1 MIQTVL
7 HRTRFLA
14 SAALLLGLSGAVHAD
29 GPGTTTGDLLK
40 IPIGARAIGMGEAFT
55 AMADDSSALHW
66 NPAGLSRMQQKEA
79 SFMHSS
85 LTEGI
90 HYEHLAFTA
99 PGDSYAVG
107 ANFSYLGYGDIAGY
121 DNSGVATGNI
131 DAYSYVANVGISHSF
146 TPALSLGVSG
156 GLIRQKLDQDAANT
170 FAVNTGALYELP
182 FHPLEANYRLG
193 LALQNLGPGLKFVSE
208 RSPLP
213 RRYKVG
219 AAIENIK
226 QWPLNFTTDVTLPND
241 NDAYVSLGSE
251 YWFKEIIALRLGYAG
266 SNDEGQGVRVGVGL
280 KYMGF
285 MFDYAYAGLGDFGAT
300 NRIGISMRFGEKV
313 RQLNSA
319 ERAILKEAK
328 RAEKNGAYV
337 PAIVALNELLD
348 KDPTNDHILR
358 YMIKTY
364 DKLHTDESAE
374 ALVKGAP
381 VPSPEDA
388 ALAELVPEG
397 DESAYAQN
405 TLPASAS
412 DLYGF
417 DPASNPG
424 ALPEASA
431 LDINLDIDTKAVSG
445 TPKAPPSA
453 NAPALSPAD
462 IYGN

>member
-1 MIQTVL
+1 MGMTWPL
-7 HRTRFLA
+7 R
-14 SAALLLGLSGAVHAD
+14 AD

-55 AMADDSSALHW
+55 AMADDSSALYW
-66 NPAGLSRMQQKEA
+66 NPAGLSLLHQKEA

-90 HYEHLAFTA
+90 HYEHLAFTM
-99 PGDSYAVG
+99 PGDSYALG

-121 DNSGVATGNI
+121 DNSGAATGNI
-131 DAYSYVANVGISHSF
+131 DAYSYVANLGISHSF
-146 TPALSLGVSG
+146 TPDLSLGLSG
-156 GLIRQKLDQDAANT
+156 GLIRQKLDQDSANT
-170 FAVNTGALYELP
+170 YAVNAGALYQLP

-208 RSPLP
+208 RNPLP

-226 QWPLNFTTDVTLPND
+226 QWPLNLTTDISFPND
-241 NDAYVSLGSE
+241 NDTSFSMGSE
-251 YWFKEIIALRLGYAG
+251 YWFKDMIALRLGYAG
-266 SNDEGQGVRVGVGL
+266 SNDEARGVRVGLGL
-280 KYMGF
+280 KYAGF

-319 ERAILKEAK
+319 ERAILREAK
-328 RAEKNGAYV
+328 RAEKNGSYV
-337 PAIVALNELLD
+337 PAIVSLNELLD
-348 KDPTNDHILR
+348 RDPTNDHILR

-364 DKLHTDESAE
+364 DKLHSDEGSE
-374 ALVKGAP
+374 SLVKGSSP

-388 ALAELVPEG
+388 AMAELVPEG
-397 DESAYAQN
+397 GDDDAYAKN
-405 TLPASAS
+405 TLAPSAS

-431 LDINLDIDTKAVSG
+431 LDINVDVDAKPQTSA
-445 TPKAPPSA
+445 PKASSSA